1 MEQQTGD
8 HTGTLRS
15 KLRIQR
21 ESSQTTRFSRSAHT
35 LELNEEQEARRVQID
50 TLHAIAEKIELN
62 EEKSGEYGSARF
74 RRSHTYRAAQRNGSH
89 ANRPARSRRSGNSA
103 ELTRRKRDE
112 TDRHK
117 QNIKNR
123 HGGTR
128 EHRSIHY
135 KDSSQI

>member
-62 EEKSGEYGSARF
+62 EEK
-74 RRSHTYRAAQRNGSH
+74 
-89 ANRPARSRRSGNSA
+89 
-103 ELTRRKRDE
+103 
-112 TDRHK
+112 
-117 QNIKNR
+117 
-123 HGGTR
+123 
-128 EHRSIHY
+128 
-135 KDSSQI
+135 